1 MNRCLSIA
9 LVLTLSGCAG
19 ELDDSLSY
27 EMRAPAADASVARNT
42 EAGRAP
48 VADAGAPRTPKAGSA
63 SEKPPTSSNANSNMN
78 MTMNMSSNTNVD
90 TKKDED
96 AGAGETD
103 APPPPAA
110 MACDF
115 RAIMQAKCGNA
126 NCHGAPGSVTGLDLT
141 TAMLGARVEGRK
153 GKGSCTD
160 KLLVDVDN
168 PRQSKLYLKV
178 SGSSCGSQMPLGGM
192 LSSDEQACVL
202 NWIEKL

>member
-1 MNRCLSIA
+1 MNKRLWIL
-9 LVLTLSGCAG
+9 LVLGGCAG

-27 EMRAPAADASVARNT
+27 DTRASVADASVSRGA

-48 VADAGAPRTPKAGSA
+48 VADAGAPRTPQAGRAATSG
-63 SEKPPTSSNANSNMN
+63 EKPAMTTNTNTN
-78 MTMNMSSNTNVD
+78 MTMNMSSNTN

-103 APPPPAA
+103 VPPQMPAA

-141 TAMLGARVEGRK
+141 TAMLAARVEGRK
-153 GKGSCTD
+153 GKGACTD
-160 KLLVDVDN
+160 KLLVDVAN

-192 LSSDEQACVL
+192 LTSDEQACVL
-202 NWIEKL
+202 TWIEKL